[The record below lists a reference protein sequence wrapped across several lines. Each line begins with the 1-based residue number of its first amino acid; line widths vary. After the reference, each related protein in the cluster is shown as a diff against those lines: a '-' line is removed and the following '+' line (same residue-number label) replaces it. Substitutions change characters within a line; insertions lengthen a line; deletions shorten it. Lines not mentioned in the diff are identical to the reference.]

1 MLLLTT
7 DAEAILEE
15 NVTNTILELLDIQ
28 SWIGNLGTSA
38 LDFVIRAA
46 FCVVLYY
53 IIAKVLKKILAVMDA
68 ALERRGTDATVRHYM
83 SSLITVLV
91 LGFTV
96 ISMLVNLD
104 VVNATSIA
112 ALLASAGV
120 GISLALE
127 DALSNFAGGILLLTL
142 RPFKEGDY
150 ITVKDT
156 DIAGTVTNITLYYTT
171 LRTTTRE
178 TLIVPNSKM
187 TGDAVVNSGV
197 VPGQKFLCVKV
208 GISYD
213 SDVDKALEI
222 LDQIMDDEP
231 RVRRKLRTM
240 LDEFGE
246 SSITIGLRC
255 FVDINDY
262 MDVGWDINQQIWDRF
277 KAEGIH
283 IPYNQ
288 LDVHIKDL
296 GQFNFSGRC
305 EASKDLKNEQNA
317 LNFETKVEK
326 SK

>member
-288 LDVHIKDL
+288 LDVHIKDIPF
-296 GQFNFSGRC
+296 GH
-305 EASKDLKNEQNA
+305 NETDAVLSRMVQNRDVEV
-317 LNFETKVEK
+317 ETGAGSADVR
-326 SK
+326 

>member
-15 NVTNTILELLDIQ
+15 NMTNTILSMLDIQ
-28 SWIGNLGTSA
+28 SWLGNLGTST
-38 LDFVIRAA
+38 LDFVIQAA
-46 FCVVLYY
+46 FCVLIYY
-53 IIAKVLKKILAVMDA
+53 IIARVLKKLLTMMDTT
-68 ALERRGTDATVRHYM
+68 LEKRGTDATVRHYM
-83 SSLITVLV
+83 GSLIKVIV

-96 ISMLVNLD
+96 ISMIVQLNIVD
-104 VVNATSIA
+104 ATSIA

-127 DALSNFAGGILLLTL
+127 DAVSNFAGGVLLLTL

-178 TLIVPNSKM
+178 TLIVPNSTM

-197 VPGQKFLCVKV
+197 VSGQKFLSVKV

-213 SDVDKALEI
+213 SDVNRALEI

-231 RVRRKLRTM
+231 RVKRKLRTII
-240 LDEFGE
+240 DEFGE

-262 MDVGWDINQQIWDRF
+262 MDVGWDMNQQIWDRF
-277 KAEGIH
+277 KAAGIH

-288 LDVHIKDL
+288 LDVHIKDISN
-296 GQFNFSGRC
+296 GHN
-305 EASKDLKNEQNA
+305 EADTDWNELLKLRDIEIQSNA
-317 LNFETKVEK
+317 D
-326 SK
+326 SARRA